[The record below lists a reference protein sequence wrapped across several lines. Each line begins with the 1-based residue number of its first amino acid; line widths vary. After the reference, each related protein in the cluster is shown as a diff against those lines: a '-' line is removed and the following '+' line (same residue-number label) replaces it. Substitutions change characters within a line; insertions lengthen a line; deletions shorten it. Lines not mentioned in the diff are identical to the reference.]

1 MRQNL
6 CHKIANE
13 SLFVGFAV
21 ALLTL
26 IAAVAYSAV
35 WPSIFALFTVRAAHD
50 FAKCDFSQVTNYPLQ
65 RQTNS
70 LSHKTLQALKV

>member
-21 ALLTL
+21 ALLTM
-26 IAAVAYSAV
+26 IATVAYNAV
-35 WPSIFALFTVRAAHD
+35 WPAILILFTARAAHD
-50 FAKCDFSQVTNYPLQ
+50 FSKCKFRFSSLKAHGSCGHKNLQ
-65 RQTNS
+65 P
-70 LSHKTLQALKV
+70 LKV